1 MDEKERY
8 YVVKEKAVGEVLL
21 KVVEA
26 KRQLAADE
34 NMTVQKVAEKLG
46 ISRSSF
52 YKYKDDIFPFH
63 ENARGRIITFVMQ
76 MDDVPGLLAGI
87 LTKVAA
93 CGANVNTIQQAV
105 PANRI
110 ALVTLS
116 IQVPDREIDKDQAD
130 TAAGGACDIE
140 QMFEEIRNLNGI
152 HYLKIIARE

>member
-1 MDEKERY
+1 MGEKERY

-26 KRQLAADE
+26 KRRLEADGSL
-34 NMTVQKVAEKLG
+34 TVQKVTEDLG

-63 ENARGRIITFVMQ
+63 ENAKGRTITFVMQ
-76 MDDVPGLLAGI
+76 MDDVPGLLAEV
-87 LTKVAA
+87 LNRVAA
-93 CGANVNTIQQAV
+93 SKANIITIQQAV

-110 ALVTLS
+110 ALVTIS
-116 IQVPDREIDKDQAD
+116 IQIGPDTGDV
-130 TAAGGACDIE
+130 E
-140 QMFEEIRNLNGI
+140 QLLEEIRELTGM

>member
-34 NMTVQKVAEKLG
+34 NMTVQKVAERLG

-93 CGANVNTIQQAV
+93 YGANVNTIQQAV

-116 IQVPDREIDKDQAD
+116 IQVPDQEADMDKANDV
-130 TAAGGACDIE
+130 E
-140 QMFEEIRNLNGI
+140 QMFEEIRSLEGI

>member
-8 YVVKEKAVGEVLL
+8 YVVKEKAIGEVLL

-26 KRQLAADE
+26 KRRLAADE

-93 CGANVNTIQQAV
+93 YGANVNTIQQAV

-116 IQVPDREIDKDQAD
+116 ILVPDRAADEDGADKS
-130 TAAGGACDIE
+130 GGIE
-140 QMFEEIRNLNGI
+140 QMFEEIRSLDGI

>member
-8 YVVKEKAVGEVLL
+8 YVVKEKAIGEVLL

-26 KRQLAADE
+26 KRRLAADE

-63 ENARGRIITFVMQ
+63 DNARGRIITFVMQ

-93 CGANVNTIQQAV
+93 YGANVNTIQQAV

-116 IQVPDREIDKDQAD
+116 IRVPVGEE
-130 TAAGGACDIE
+130 AARDPGKTSPDIE
-140 QMFEEIRNLNGI
+140 QLFDEIRNLEGI

>member
-1 MDEKERY
+1 MGEKERY

-26 KRQLAADE
+26 KRRLEADGSL
-34 NMTVQKVAEKLG
+34 TVQKVTEDLG

-63 ENARGRIITFVMQ
+63 ENAKGRTITFVMQ
-76 MDDVPGLLAGI
+76 MDDVPGLLAEV
-87 LTKVAA
+87 LNRVAA
-93 CGANVNTIQQAV
+93 SKANIITIQQAV

-110 ALVTLS
+110 ALVTIS
-116 IQVPDREIDKDQAD
+116 IQIGPDTGDV
-130 TAAGGACDIE
+130 E
-140 QMFEEIRNLNGI
+140 QMLEEIRELTGM